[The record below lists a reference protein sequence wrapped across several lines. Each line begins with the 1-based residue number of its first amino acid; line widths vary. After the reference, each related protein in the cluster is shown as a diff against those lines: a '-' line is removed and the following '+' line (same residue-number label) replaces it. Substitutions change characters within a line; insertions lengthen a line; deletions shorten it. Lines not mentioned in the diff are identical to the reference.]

1 MDINWSIIINVVL
14 ASIPALSLVFFILKH
29 FFPGTD
35 PYLRKGAVI
44 LAEVD
49 DIIDGV
55 LLKLPNNKYINTI
68 NDIID
73 QVLKELKEA
82 GYKVSDQDKKKLS
95 YHIKGKVKNEE
106 GLDVKWEDGK
116 LKLGY
121 NKKF

>member
-1 MDINWSIIINVVL
+1 MDINWSIIVNVVL

-55 LLKLPNNKYINTI
+55 LLKLPDNKYINTI
-68 NDIID
+68 N
-73 QVLKELKEA
+73 E
-82 GYKVSDQDKKKLS
+82 
-95 YHIKGKVKNEE
+95 
-106 GLDVKWEDGK
+106 
-116 LKLGY
+116 
-121 NKKF
+121 

>member
-1 MDINWSIIINVVL
+1 MNINWALIVNVVL
-14 ASIPALSLVFFILKH
+14 TSIPALSILFFILKH

-55 LLKLPNNKYINTI
+55 LLKLPDNKYLNTI
-68 NDIID
+68 NDFID
-73 QVLKELKEA
+73 QVLNELEEA
-82 GYKVSDQDKKKLS
+82 GYDVTDQDKKKLS
-95 YHIKGKVKNEE
+95 YHIKGKVKKED

-116 LKLGY
+116 LKLDY
-121 NKKF
+121 NRKF

>member
-1 MDINWSIIINVVL
+1 MGFNRQCSFN
-14 ASIPALSLVFFILKH
+14 SIPALSILFFILKY

-35 PYLRKGAVI
+35 PYLKKGAVI

-55 LLKLPNNKYINTI
+55 LLKLPDNRYLNTI

-73 QVLKELKEA
+73 QVLKELEEA
-82 GYKVSDQDKKKLS
+82 GYKVNDQDKKKLS
-95 YHIKGKVKNEE
+95 YHIMGKVKNEK
-106 GLDVKWEDGK
+106 GLNVKWEDGK

-121 NKKF
+121 NRKF

>member
-1 MDINWSIIINVVL
+1 MDINWGLIVNVVL
-14 ASIPALSLVFFILKH
+14 TLIPALSILFFILKH

-55 LLKLPNNKYINTI
+55 LLKLPDNKYLNTI
-68 NDIID
+68 NDFID
-73 QVLKELKEA
+73 QVLNELEEA
-82 GYKVSDQDKKKLS
+82 GYDVTDQDKKKLS
-95 YHIKGKVKNEE
+95 YHIKGKVKKED

-116 LKLGY
+116 LKLDY
-121 NKKF
+121 NRKF